1 MIVEELKTK
10 EAIMNKEREQE
21 LMELVWAE
29 SDDQET
35 QEWRDELSFE
45 ESKFV
50 DELDDEISG
59 TFENLIREI
68 SKAIN
73 S

>member
-1 MIVEELKTK
+1 
-10 EAIMNKEREQE
+10 MNKEREQE

-29 SDDQET
+29 SDDQGT
-35 QEWRDELSFE
+35 QEWRDELSLE

-68 SKAIN
+68 SKAIK
-73 S
+73 